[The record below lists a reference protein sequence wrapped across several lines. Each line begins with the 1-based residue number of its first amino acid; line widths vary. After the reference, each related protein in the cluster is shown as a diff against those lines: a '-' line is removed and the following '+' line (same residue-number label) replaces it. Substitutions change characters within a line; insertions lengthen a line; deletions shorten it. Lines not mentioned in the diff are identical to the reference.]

1 MSYPASKKLSDG
13 QMAFQTEFDDN
24 LKVVE
29 TAVAG
34 VMAWD
39 IVSFNYAGSERLGLV
54 VKSRRTDFS
63 GSFRSTRGNT
73 LLNVFLLDSI
83 SNSDCRLII
92 NTLYRNR
99 IRATYVN
106 SPKVLSAFLGKENF
120 RTFNA
125 ALIADIRLYLII
137 NKDEVKEEEEK
148 IPEEDEL

>member
-34 VMAWD
+34 VMAGD
-39 IVSFNYAGSERLGLV
+39 VVSFNYQGSERLGLV

-73 LLNVFLLDSI
+73 LLNVFLLNSI
-83 SNSDCRLII
+83 TNADCRLII

-99 IRATYVN
+99 IRSTYVN
-106 SPKVLSAFLGKENF
+106 SPKILSAFLGKENF
-120 RTFNA
+120 RTFNVG
-125 ALIADIRLYLII
+125 LIADIRLYLII
-137 NKDEVKEEEEK
+137 DMDKVNKESEE
-148 IPEEDEL
+148 PEEDII

>member
-34 VMAWD
+34 VMAGD
-39 IVSFNYAGSERLGLV
+39 VVSFNYQGSERLGLV

-63 GSFRSTRGNT
+63 GSFKSTRGNT
-73 LLNVFLLDSI
+73 LLNVFLLNSI
-83 SNSDCRLII
+83 TNADCRLII

-99 IRATYVN
+99 IRSTYVN
-106 SPKVLSAFLGKENF
+106 SPKILSAFLGKENF
-120 RTFNA
+120 RTFNVG
-125 ALIADIRLYLII
+125 LIADIRLYLII
-137 NKDEVKEEEEK
+137 DMDKVNKEPEE
-148 IPEEDEL
+148 PEEDII

>member
-34 VMAWD
+34 VMAGD
-39 IVSFNYAGSERLGLV
+39 VVSFNYQGSERLGLV

-73 LLNVFLLDSI
+73 LLNVFLLNSI
-83 SNSDCRLII
+83 TNADCRLII

-99 IRATYVN
+99 IRSTYVN
-106 SPKVLSAFLGKENF
+106 SPKILSAFLGKENF
-120 RTFNA
+120 RTFNVG
-125 ALIADIRLYLII
+125 LIEDIRLYLII
-137 NKDEVKEEEEK
+137 DMDKVNKEPEE
-148 IPEEDEL
+148 PEEDII

>member
-34 VMAWD
+34 VMAGD
-39 IVSFNYAGSERLGLV
+39 VVSFNYQGSERLGLV

-73 LLNVFLLDSI
+73 LLNVFLLNSI
-83 SNSDCRLII
+83 TNADCRLII

-99 IRATYVN
+99 IRSTYVN
-106 SPKVLSAFLGKENF
+106 SPKILSAFLGKENF
-120 RTFNA
+120 RTFNVG
-125 ALIADIRLYLII
+125 LIADIRLYLII
-137 NKDEVKEEEEK
+137 DMDKVNKEPEEPEEE
-148 IPEEDEL
+148 II